1 MPDAYDAT
9 LAAIATSRPL
19 RTIDDVV
26 EVMRALDRAFAPGD
40 GVKWFNLLYLRVT
53 ESVKDDPPD
62 GGWLDGRWLERLD
75 VVFAGLYF
83 GALAAWGRER
93 KAAARCWRALFD
105 ARRRTDVA
113 RIQFAL
119 AGMNAH
125 INHDL
130 ALALLATSEE
140 RGAMPERGSPQHR
153 DFERVN
159 SLLERVEAQVK
170 AELLSRQVREV
181 DRHFGRV
188 DDVIALWKVRKA
200 RDTAWTNGELLWHL
214 REVSLASRKFVQ
226 NLDRLVGLSSKG
238 LLVPTEI
245 A

>member
-1 MPDAYDAT
+1 
-9 LAAIATSRPL
+9 
-19 RTIDDVV
+19 
-26 EVMRALDRAFAPGD
+26 
-40 GVKWFNLLYLRVT
+40 
-53 ESVKDDPPD
+53 
-62 GGWLDGRWLERLD
+62 
-75 VVFAGLYF
+75 
-83 GALAAWGRER
+83 
-93 KAAARCWRALFD
+93 
-105 ARRRTDVA
+105 
-113 RIQFAL
+113 
-119 AGMNAH
+119 MNAH

-140 RGAMPERGSPQHR
+140 RGAMPERGGPQHR

-181 DRHFGRV
+181 DRRFGRV
-188 DDVIALWKVRKA
+188 D
-200 RDTAWTNGELLWHL
+200 GSGSL